1 MLMKFKMVD
10 LPGVGKKLTFING
23 KNQMMGMVIHHSGK
37 RELYFFED
45 ADDDEAVFTFDLS
58 SEETRHLG
66 TQLLSATLDPV
77 MNEKIERLQIL
88 RKKVIV
94 EWLEISKRSSLLGAS
109 YETLTNMLPSGVSI
123 VGIFHDD
130 EFEVDPPNDMAMQQG
145 HTIMIVGKRDPV
157 EAFIDLCESED
168 D

>member
-1 MLMKFKMVD
+1 MKFNMVN

-58 SEETRHLG
+58 SEETQHLG
-66 TQLLSATLDPV
+66 THLLSATLDPI
-77 MNEKIERLQIL
+77 MNEKLERLQIL

-94 EWLEISKRSSLLGAS
+94 EWLEISKKSSLVGIS
-109 YETLTNMLPSGVSI
+109 YETLTSMLPSGVSI
-123 VGIFHDD
+123 VGIFQDD
-130 EFEVDPPNDMAMQQG
+130 EFEVAPPNNMLMQKG
-145 HTIMIVGKRDPV
+145 HTIMVVGKRDPV
-157 EAFIDLCESED
+157 EQFIDLCESED
-168 D
+168 I